1 MHTGSKIRSRKV
13 HGAPA
18 SGRFEKNGQ
27 YNRSE
32 NPRKHH
38 YSRGGH
44 PRRGNGGQENHQR
57 QVDEAFE
64 RLLAQNP
71 TLREK
76 MVTSAY
82 LDGDINLGKAA
93 ELLGIHPV
101 ALRKDLLERGI
112 PIRIG
117 SDSEESLR
125 AEIAGTENM
134 V

>member
-1 MHTGSKIRSRKV
+1 MAPWQIRQLEKI
-13 HGAPA
+13 GEIEPA
-18 SGRFEKNGQ
+18 L
-27 YNRSE
+27 
-32 NPRKHH
+32 
-38 YSRGGH
+38 
-44 PRRGNGGQENHQR
+44 
-57 QVDEAFE
+57 VDEAFE
-64 RLLAQNP
+64 RLLAQEP

-76 MVTSAY
+76 IVISAY

-101 ALRKDLLERGI
+101 ALRKDFLERGI

-117 SDSEESLR
+117 SESEESLR